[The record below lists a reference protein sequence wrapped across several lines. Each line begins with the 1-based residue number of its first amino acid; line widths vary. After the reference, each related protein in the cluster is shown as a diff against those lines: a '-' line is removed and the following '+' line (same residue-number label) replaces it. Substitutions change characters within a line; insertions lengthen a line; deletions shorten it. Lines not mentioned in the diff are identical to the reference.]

1 MMFTISGNRTESTGD
16 QKSAFTMYNQTLK
29 LVKCICRPFIK
40 CFSKDKMDIRLVL
53 GILDIYRGY

>member
-40 CFSKDKMDIRLVL
+40 CFSKDKMDIRLV
-53 GILDIYRGY
+53 RGVYT